1 MEFLIIFVTAALV
14 LCLFYIINKV
24 FVGKKKRLLEDKL
37 LWFLRWTEPRSETLR
52 YVKDISAYERD
63 KNCWI
68 RYQEL
73 RRYYIQKLIEMQS
86 ETGAD
91 YISALKYH
99 YLEDYAGPYSTIFEE
114 MDKMG
119 VTLSYVPGKDYI
131 AIDGPLWADNPKLRD
146 SMPAYDRIYII
157 SHENIDRLVM
167 DHMKYYNIDKMIE
180 DSKRRQS

>member
-24 FVGKKKRLLEDKL
+24 FVSKKKRLLEDKL
-37 LWFLRWTEPRSETLR
+37 LWFLRWTEPRRETLR

-86 ETGAD
+86 ETGAE
-91 YISALKYH
+91 YI
-99 YLEDYAGPYSTIFEE
+99 
-114 MDKMG
+114 
-119 VTLSYVPGKDYI
+119 
-131 AIDGPLWADNPKLRD
+131 
-146 SMPAYDRIYII
+146 
-157 SHENIDRLVM
+157 
-167 DHMKYYNIDKMIE
+167 
-180 DSKRRQS
+180 